1 MSAPDIKD
9 EKKSP
14 APSVEN
20 HDVENHHIGYEKGEV
35 VAGTGKL
42 KRQLKN
48 RHIAMIS
55 IGGVYVFKPF
65 LLVILSDTASGL
77 VLVSSLVPPHPF
89 EMGVPSVC
97 S

>member
-1 MSAPDIKD
+1 MSAMDIKD

-20 HDVENHHIGYEKGEV
+20 NDVEKHHIGYEKGDV
-35 VAGTGKL
+35 VPGTGNL

-55 IGGVYVFKPF
+55 IGGVYVFNLF
-65 LLVILSDTASGL
+65 LLIISDTASGL
-77 VLVSSLVPPHPF
+77 VLVSSLVLPHPF
-89 EMGVPSVC
+89 EMGDPSVC